1 MRGIR
6 ILFLSCCVVSSAWA
20 SEDKANIPIKITSDL
35 CAELLVEHT
44 PSVDTQYQDGVD
56 VDGEVVVPADF
67 GGGLKIDIPKTMTIP
82 IQFDLARFLGV
93 KPDVTVANQ
102 KELTNSLNQLAQDN
116 AALQN
121 ATATISTSLATVSS
135 TTKTIRDLLGQKNLS
150 PQQIAN
156 LNQAITQNAQ
166 ALKDIS
172 TQLDAQPDQ
181 LSGVSTL
188 LTENASILD
197 SQFNAY
203 ERDPLVLANNRTFKD
218 QSILQTEAS
227 LDNLTQT
234 LSNFDQL
241 KSSLS
246 ENKELLMQSSKVLS
260 KQDYTS
266 HSQNFE
272 TLTTGV
278 DTLQNKFE
286 LQSLINEP
294 VTDGEKLTL
303 GDQLNDVQK
312 NLTALNENKNRY
324 VNNME
329 IGEVEYINGKL
340 YFNNQPLF
348 DEQHAKIVD
357 ACKKLM
363 S

>member
-20 SEDKANIPIKITSDL
+20 SEDTANIPIKITSDL

-150 PQQIAN
+150 PQQVAN

-266 HSQNFE
+266 HSQNYE